1 MLSRI
6 SCVIAAI
13 QRIEDTLARL
23 STCEPGWTSP
33 EPMPFNVVLRRACAS
48 PPPRAVAPSAAGG
61 RAKPTRQDIDHVIRR
76 AAALSRLDPA
86 LLHAVIKAESNYN
99 PSAVSP
105 AGACGLMQ
113 LMPATART
121 LGVSDIFDLWQN
133 VSGGARYLRE
143 QLDRFG
149 DIELAL
155 AAYNAGPAAV
165 SRYATAGESRGGIP
179 PFPETRAYVS
189 RVIRYWREI
198 AADRRS

>member
-1 MLSRI
+1 MISRLSY
-6 SCVIAAI
+6 VIAAI
-13 QRIEDTLARL
+13 RRIEATIARL
-23 STCEPGWTSP
+23 SMAETGRTSSSDVS
-33 EPMPFNVVLRRACAS
+33 FNTALRQACHS
-48 PPPRAVAPSAAGG
+48 PPPLVGGRPDIPTHTENPQQDLDHIIRSAAA
-61 RAKPTRQDIDHVIRR
+61 RF
-76 AAALSRLDPA
+76 RLDPA

-99 PSAVSP
+99 PSAVSR

-113 LMPATART
+113 LMPATARA
-121 LGVSDIFDLWQN
+121 LGVSNIFDPWQN

-165 SRYATAGESRGGIP
+165 SRYAIAGQSRGGIP

-198 AADRRS
+198 AADPRP